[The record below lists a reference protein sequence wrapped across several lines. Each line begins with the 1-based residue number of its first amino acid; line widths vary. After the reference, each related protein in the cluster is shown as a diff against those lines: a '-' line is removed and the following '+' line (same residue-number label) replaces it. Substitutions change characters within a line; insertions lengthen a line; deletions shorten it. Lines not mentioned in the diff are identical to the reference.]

1 MPDQWQC
8 GRFEFSLGRP
18 ILMGVV
24 NVTPDSFS
32 DGGQHATA
40 DEAIAHARLL
50 VGEGAQ
56 ILDIGGESTRPG
68 SESVDVDL
76 ELARVLPIVEAMRD
90 AGIALSVDTCK
101 PQVMRAVLDA
111 GADMINDIT
120 GFTDEQSRDVVARHA
135 TCGVCVMHMQGKPRT
150 MQVAPHYDD
159 VVVDVRTELLRRAAA
174 LQACGVARGR
184 IAVDPGFGF
193 GKTAQQNYA
202 LLHNIDRLV
211 DTGYP
216 VLIGLSR
223 KSMIGAVTRRPV
235 GERLGG
241 SLAAALAGIAK
252 GVAIVRVHDV
262 AATRDALAV
271 WRAATEGF
279 ESN

>member
-1 MPDQWQC
+1 
-8 GRFEFSLGRP
+8 
-18 ILMGVV
+18 
-24 NVTPDSFS
+24 
-32 DGGQHATA
+32 
-40 DEAIAHARLL
+40 
-50 VGEGAQ
+50 
-56 ILDIGGESTRPG
+56 
-68 SESVDVDL
+68 
-76 ELARVLPIVEAMRD
+76 
-90 AGIALSVDTCK
+90 
-101 PQVMRAVLDA
+101 MRAVLDA

-184 IAVDPGFGF
+184 ITVDPGFGF

-223 KSMIGAVTRRPV
+223 KSMIGAVTGRPV
-235 GERLGG
+235 GERLAG

-252 GVAIVRVHDV
+252 GVAILRVHDV
-262 AATRDALAV
+262 AQTRDALAV
-271 WRAATEGF
+271 WRAANEGF
-279 ESN
+279 EAN

>member
-18 ILMGVV
+18 ILMGIV

-32 DGGQHATA
+32 DGGQHATLDA
-40 DEAIAHARLL
+40 VIAHASKL

-68 SESVDVDL
+68 SDAVDMDV

-223 KSMIGAVTRRPV
+223 KSMIGAVTGRPV
-235 GERLGG
+235 GERLAG

-252 GVAIVRVHDV
+252 GVAILRVHDV
-262 AATRDALAV
+262 AQTRDALAV
-271 WRAATEGF
+271 WRAANEGF
-279 ESN
+279 EAN

>member
-223 KSMIGAVTRRPV
+223 KSMIGAVTGRPV
-235 GERLGG
+235 GERLAG

-252 GVAIVRVHDV
+252 GGAIVRVHDV
-262 AATRDALAV
+262 AQTRDALAV
-271 WRAATEGF
+271 WRAANEGF
-279 ESN
+279 EAN

>member
-184 IAVDPGFGF
+184 ITVDPGSQVLRREGPSCAC
-193 GKTAQQNYA
+193 TT
-202 LLHNIDRLV
+202 LHKHAMRWRSGV
-211 DTGYP
+211 RRTKG
-216 VLIGLSR
+216 SR
-223 KSMIGAVTRRPV
+223 RIEFHVARD
-235 GERLGG
+235 G
-241 SLAAALAGIAK
+241 SLKENVDG
-252 GVAIVRVHDV
+252 
-262 AATRDALAV
+262 
-271 WRAATEGF
+271 
-279 ESN
+279 